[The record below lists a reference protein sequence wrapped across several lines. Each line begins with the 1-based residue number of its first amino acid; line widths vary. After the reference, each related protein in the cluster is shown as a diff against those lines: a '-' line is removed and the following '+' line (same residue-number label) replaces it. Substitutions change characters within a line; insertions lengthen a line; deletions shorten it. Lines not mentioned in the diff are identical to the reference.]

1 MPPAGID
8 VDGLRLTPPTTWPVF
23 TKYDEW
29 AFYRR
34 HFQSFAGGKKAV
46 DALGLA
52 SDDMLWLIEVKDYR
66 RNRRSKPSRIEHE
79 IAAKVAD
86 TLAGL
91 AAARIRASGPE
102 QQWARRS
109 AHCSGIRVALQLAQP
124 VRPSR
129 LFPQVVD
136 PADMQIKLKRAVRVV
151 DPHPIC
157 VVGDVA
163 DSRLPWSTSW

>member
-1 MPPAGID
+1 MLPALD
-8 VDGLRLTPPTTWPVF
+8 VDGLRLTPPAAWPVF

-46 DALGLA
+46 DAMGIA
-52 SDDMLWLIEVKDYR
+52 ANGTLWLIEVKDYR

-79 IAAKVAD
+79 IAGKVAD

-91 AAARIRASGPE
+91 VAARVRATGHE
-102 QQWARRS
+102 QQMAEHSLR
-109 AHCSGIRVALQLAQP
+109 CSSIRVALQLAQP
-124 VRPSR
+124 VKPSR

-136 PADMQIKLKRAVRVV
+136 PADASIKLRKAVRAV
-151 DPHPIC
+151 DPHPVA
-157 VVGDVA
+157 VVGDI
-163 DSRLPWSTSW
+163 SSPRLPWTTTS